1 VDNTGNNATGE
12 TRVGLVYQHANVLG
26 LDHVASLVYTTS
38 PDQPNNVS
46 IYGAGY
52 HIPLYRSGDSIDL
65 YAAHSNVDAGTVSA
79 GGFGLQVSG
88 KGSASGIRY
97 NQNLGSARGI
107 ESKLAYG
114 LDYRAYEDD
123 AALSGVPIGSD
134 VTVHPVSLTYL
145 AKWTPAAAEMVAYMG
160 AAANVP
166 GGKNGSDADFERV
179 RTGASADYTLL
190 RYGAS
195 YRQGLPRDWQMYLNL
210 SGQYTR
216 DLLIPGEQFAVGGAT
231 PRCAVFRSAKSRAT
245 WVTSTTPSCSRL
257 ICARASNAPTRTVGP
272 WCSSMAHVSGAT
284 SRCPAKIRARR
295 SAVSESECV
304 CRSIAT

>member
-1 VDNTGNNATGE
+1 
-12 TRVGLVYQHANVLG
+12 
-26 LDHVASLVYTTS
+26 
-38 PDQPNNVS
+38 
-46 IYGAGY
+46 
-52 HIPLYRSGDSIDL
+52 LYRSGDSIDL

-195 YRQGLPRDWQMYLNL
+195 YRQGLPREWQMYLNL

-231 PRCAVFRSAKSRAT
+231 TVRGFQEREIAGDVGYFYNAELLTPDLCSGIKRAETHCRALVFVDGA
-245 WVTSTTPSCSRL
+245 RL
-257 ICARASNAPTRTVGP
+257 WRNQPLPGED
-272 WCSSMAHVSGAT
+272 SGASIGSVGVGMRMSIDRNVSVRIDMAQVIDAGGT
-284 SRCPAKIRARR
+284 EAKGDRR
-295 SAVSESECV
+295 IHFSVGFYY
-304 CRSIAT
+304 